1 MLTITRLF
9 IIIFSLSLFN
19 SASQAEQSSSFFSI
33 NYGYSTNDVTMQ
45 RADGG
50 TVASLKID
58 DEGEG
63 YVASAGYLIFNNIG
77 LEAMYYDLGSS
88 SFKVTAKDVIKDDLN
103 SYIVAT
109 TGTINR
115 DISGYGLGIV
125 GAVDVDI
132 ASYLNMSYYA
142 KVGAHNWER
151 SGSTT
156 LLDNNA
162 AFKSR
167 FYDDGIGAYGSLGV
181 AANFT
186 DNIGLNISY
195 HSMGLSNDVSF
206 GNSSSLTSAGLRF
219 KF

>member
-1 MLTITRLF
+1 MTMYQDSKRIVK
-9 IIIFSLSLFN
+9 LSTDAVETTAYETDF
-19 SASQAEQSSSFFSI
+19 SSSTGWTTSNSSKVDI
-33 NYGYSTNDVTMQ
+33 DTSANELQIKEN
-45 RADGG
+45 GG
-50 TVASLKID
+50 TLAQ
-58 DEGEG
+58 
-63 YVASAGYLIFNNIG
+63 
-77 LEAMYYDLGSS
+77 MYYDLGSS